1 MEVPRPAL
9 RREGEVKNPARRSPG
24 GRRMETTVHFF
35 RDHHFY
41 FNFWNFGTLQLLW
54 LAGALVRSHT
64 LVIDSRVRKET
75 RSWKKSES
83 FVFVPKILCSFLC
96 SCHGVYF
103 SVLEK
108 GSVDPKVLVQS
119 KINSDVRRA
128 FYCSK
133 DKGENITLLS
143 HMTLTSNILM

>member
-1 MEVPRPAL
+1 
-9 RREGEVKNPARRSPG
+9 
-24 GRRMETTVHFF
+24 METTVHFF

-54 LAGALVRSHT
+54 LAGALVRNHT
-64 LVIDSRVRKET
+64 LVIDSRVRKKA

-96 SCHGVYF
+96 FCHGVYF

-133 DKGENITLLS
+133 DKGENTTILKIETFFTCISENLGHELS
-143 HMTLTSNILM
+143 NEP